1 MAAIIFGVILLII
14 GIIAFC
20 MATFSTQKRL
30 DQLVGSGRQKIG
42 EIVEAYKQT
51 KADLG
56 EMAEENTVSEKLT
69 VMGEPSCDEPLISP
83 LGNKPCI
90 YYSMKVTSSRVEHYT
105 EKDSEG
111 RTVNKSRTITDTLD
125 QSTNSTRF
133 KINDGTG
140 TVMVDPQN
148 GQFEGLIKS
157 VDKSE
162 TRTANQG
169 ASISFGNF
177 SLNLSNSFS
186 PKEPETIKYEE
197 EIIGLDRRLTVIGTL
212 CDKMGEFEI
221 TKQGKTPVI
230 VSTKSQDEMIAET
243 KSSLKT
249 QKIVAMVCGGLGLAL
264 LILGI
269 ILKAVG

>member
-1 MAAIIFGVILLII
+1 MVAIVFGVILLII

-20 MATFSTQKRL
+20 IATFSTQKRL
-30 DQLVGSGRQKIG
+30 DQLIGSGRQKIG

-51 KADLG
+51 KAELG
-56 EMAEENTVSEKLT
+56 EMAEENTVSEQLT
-69 VMGEPSCDEPLISP
+69 VMGDPSCDEPLISP

-90 YYSMKVTSSRVEHYT
+90 YYSMKVTSTRTEHYT
-105 EKDSEG
+105 EKDDQG
-111 RTVNKSRTITDTLD
+111 HDVRKTRQVTNTLD

-148 GQFEGLIKS
+148 GKFEGLVKS

-162 TRTANQG
+162 IRTANQG

-177 SLNLSNSFS
+177 SLNLSSAFS
-186 PKEPETIKYEE
+186 PQEPETIKYEE
-197 EIIGLDRRLTVIGTL
+197 EIIGLDRKLTVVGTL
-212 CDKMGEFEI
+212 CDKMGEFMIE
-221 TKQGKTPVI
+221 KQGKNSVI
-230 VSTKSQDEMIAET
+230 VSTKSQDEMIADT